1 MQREQLMDEIKVEI
15 DYSHF
20 YCTVHKHSQ
29 MRHYFE
35 MFLLGMMMV
44 MGLFMMT
51 NALIHALAPLK

>member
-1 MQREQLMDEIKVEI
+1 
-15 DYSHF
+15 
-20 YCTVHKHSQ
+20 